1 MHIFTVYTEEAN
13 PVYFDIFMEQNNNY
27 KLYFPHMGLSLKIQK
42 LHFMKQN
49 CEGGEKSNNFP
60 K

>member
-42 LHFMKQN
+42 LHFMK
-49 CEGGEKSNNFP
+49 
-60 K
+60 